1 MLGVECYNNIWDNMI
16 KISWP
21 FGMVATCAI
30 WHQKR

>member
-1 MLGVECYNNIWDNMI
+1 MI